1 MLAAYAASLKGQ
13 ANYIAENVGNKQKIQ
28 AWFMQIYSLQ
38 FAADHMGLSSLNDY
52 RMVIRS
58 LYDPLGVLNYC
69 NKDIVQLL
77 SPTPLP

>member
-1 MLAAYAASLKGQ
+1 
-13 ANYIAENVGNKQKIQ
+13 
-28 AWFMQIYSLQ
+28 MQIYSLQ

-58 LYDPLGVLNYC
+58 IYDPLGVLNHC

-77 SPTPLP
+77 SPTPLPE